1 MNSRLE
7 LRCVL
12 CGRSYPPDAAT
23 HTCASCGLDGTLDV
37 LYDLD
42 EVRRSLSREGL
53 ARDFRLGLWR
63 YAPLLPVEEGPSIPP
78 LAVGW
83 SPLYRSDLLAKQYG
97 VKALYV
103 KDDGRNPTGSFKD
116 RASAV
121 GVARARELGQR
132 AIACASTGNAASSLA
147 GFATVAGLP
156 AYIFVPESAPEGK
169 VAQLLIYGATVVL
182 VRGDYAAAFDLAT
195 AAMDRFGWYNRNCAI
210 NPFLVEG
217 KKTCALEMAEQ
228 LAWEV
233 PDRVFIALGDGCCLS
248 GLYKGFRDLKELG
261 FIEKIPHLVGVQA
274 EGAAPIVRA
283 FRDGASRVR
292 PGPAVTLADS
302 IAVGSPR
309 NWAKALRA
317 LRESAGAGE
326 TVTDDEILGAMR
338 ELARSTGVFAEP
350 AGAAAFAG
358 FCKAAR
364 EGRVA
369 KDEVVAVVVT
379 GNGLKDVPSARRATG
394 APLVVDPDLGD
405 LLRKMAEGGAR

>member
-1 MNSRLE
+1 MIRSR
-7 LRCVL
+7 
-12 CGRSYPPDAAT
+12 
-23 HTCASCGLDGTLDV
+23 GLV
-37 LYDLD
+37 
-42 EVRRSLSREGL
+42 SK
-53 ARDFRLGLWR
+53 
-63 YAPLLPVEEGPSIPP
+63 
-78 LAVGW
+78 
-83 SPLYRSDLLAKQYG
+83 AK
-97 VKALYV
+97 
-103 KDDGRNPTGSFKD
+103 
-116 RASAV
+116 
-121 GVARARELGQR
+121 
-132 AIACASTGNAASSLA
+132 
-147 GFATVAGLP
+147 
-156 AYIFVPESAPEGK
+156 
-169 VAQLLIYGATVVL
+169 
-182 VRGDYAAAFDLAT
+182 
-195 AAMDRFGWYNRNCAI
+195 
-210 NPFLVEG
+210 

-283 FRDGASRVR
+283 LRDGASRVL
-292 PGPAVTLADS
+292 PGTAVTLADS